1 MGEMIAVTA
10 VRTEDAPWMAD
21 TIVRYA
27 REHGVEA
34 SPVDE
39 FRLDDA
45 WVFVDF
51 WRRLGITVPDGDVPL
66 RRIRLDAEALPE
78 DGPDLD
84 GHAAVVAGGLLLAGR
99 GPGSPLPWRCRA
111 PRRRRAERW
120 RVWARSRDGI
130 GTAGLLDWTAWNGS
144 PRVRE

>member
-27 REHGVEA
+27 REHGVDA

-51 WRRLGITVPDGDVPL
+51 WRRLGITVPDVPL
-66 RRIRLDAEALPE
+66 RRIRLDAEACPRTARTLIVTRPWLRVAFCLL
-78 DGPDLD
+78 G
-84 GHAAVVAGGLLLAGR
+84 VAGVAF
-99 GPGSPLPWRCRA
+99 
-111 PRRRRAERW
+111 
-120 RVWARSRDGI
+120 
-130 GTAGLLDWTAWNGS
+130 
-144 PRVRE
+144 